1 MSTAAQ
7 TVKRWEHCPSCDS
20 STGIR
25 GLGRQWICLECS
37 HRFSKPVEKVSAED
51 YTALERRVPTWQPI
65 ETAPKDGT
73 KIIVL
78 TVHGE
83 IEISEW
89 YVVTTAEYEPAGDG
103 LFRKVETVFS
113 QGWNGNHPTH
123 WMPLP
128 EPPKE
133 QR

>member
-7 TVKRWEHCPSCDS
+7 TVKRFQPAENEDGS
-20 STGIR
+20 
-25 GLGRQWICLECS
+25 
-37 HRFSKPVEKVSAED
+37 VEMAEVYGGDYVSAED

-128 EPPKE
+128 APPDAGGT
-133 QR
+133 R